1 MGSFYLSDR
10 ATEGGAR
17 FIRVG
22 GYLDFDV
29 APQFKKCVVRRIEE
43 GDRLVVIDLSDV
55 GFIDSTAI
63 GVLVGA
69 LKRLREV
76 GGSLAVVCANDNVRN
91 IFEMVGLENVI
102 PLYCS
107 RDEAVAAVAQAA

>member
-1 MGSFYLSDR
+1 MGSFYLSDH

-69 LKRLREV
+69 LKRLKEV
-76 GGSLAVVCANDNVRN
+76 GGSLGVVCANDNVRN

-102 PLYCS
+102 PLYHS
-107 RDEAVAAVAQAA
+107 RDDAVAALAQVA

>member
-1 MGSFYLSDR
+1 MGSFYLSDH

-22 GYLDFDV
+22 GYLDFDM
-29 APQFKKCVVRRIEE
+29 APQFKKCIVRRIEE
-43 GDRLVVIDLSDV
+43 GDRVIVIDLSDV

-69 LKRLREV
+69 LKRLGEV
-76 GGSLAVVCANDNVRN
+76 GGSMAVVCTSHNVRS

-102 PLYCS
+102 PLYES
-107 RDEAVAAVAQAA
+107 RDDAVAALAQTA